1 MIPER
6 RITRRT
12 AAGSLVVVQGRTGD
26 AEVLSLIGQL
36 DLSSVGRLVSE
47 AADAIRH
54 GRCRIVLDL
63 AGVTYVDSAGLAGLL
78 NVLRRADRAG
88 GGVVLVHVSEDLERL
103 LALTRLDREFT
114 FADTLP
120 RAAAMLGA
128 VAGSS

>member
-1 MIPER
+1 MEGTHRFAR
-6 RITRRT
+6 RSP
-12 AAGSLVVVQGRTGD
+12 AGSLVVVQGRTGG

-36 DLSSVGRLVSE
+36 DLSSIGRLVSE

-63 AGVTYVDSAGLAGLL
+63 AGVDFVDSAGLAGLM

-88 GGVVLVHVSEDLERL
+88 GGVVLVHVSEDLQRL

-114 FADTLP
+114 FAETLP
-120 RAAAMLGA
+120 RAAARLA
-128 VAGSS
+128 ALSA

>member
-1 MIPER
+1 M
-6 RITRRT
+6 
-12 AAGSLVVVQGRTGD
+12 VVQGRTGD

-36 DLSSVGRLVSE
+36 DLSTVGRLVSE

-54 GRCRIVLDL
+54 GRARIVLDL
-63 AGVTYVDSAGLAGLL
+63 AGVEFVDSAGLAGLL

-88 GGVVLVHVSEDLERL
+88 GGVVLVNVDDDLQRL

-120 RAAAMLGA
+120 RAAARLSA
-128 VAGSS
+128 